1 MKKLLSILFVLFLGS
16 TLMAQTTVSGT
27 VKDAK
32 SGDPLPGVSIKVV
45 GKSLGTI
52 TDFDGKF
59 SFKVSQ
65 DVPFKLEVSFVGYDT
80 QTVDVTKNNASLSIA
95 LSEANNRLD
104 EVIVSASRTPESIR
118 ESPVTVEHFD
128 IRDIKNTTA
137 VSFYDGLENLKGVQ
151 INTSSLTF
159 RSVNTRGF
167 ATIANTRFVQLVD
180 GMDNAS
186 PALNFVM
193 GNLVGMS
200 EMDVKSVELLPGA
213 SSALYGANAFNG
225 ILFMTSKSPFEY
237 QGISAYVKSG
247 YTDQKAAGTN
257 QYWDTGIRM
266 AHAFSD
272 KFAGK
277 VSFSYL
283 KGTDWE
289 ANDFRDNTNPANTPS
304 SPGYDGL
311 NIYGDEVATTLD
323 FDKIAA
329 DAGLILPPNFLGS
342 SRVART
348 GYKESDLID
357 YNVFSAKADMTLAY
371 RPLANDLEITYQGK
385 IGTGNTI
392 YQGAN
397 RYSLKDFVMQQ
408 HKFEVHNRNFFVRA
422 YTITETAGNSYD
434 SRFTAININRSW
446 KSDTNWFTQYAQTFI
461 GARLGAIPGGPRT
474 SEQAHVIARQVA
486 QTGALLP
493 GTAGFNN
500 AFNTITSDPS
510 LLSGSKF
517 IDATK
522 LSQVEGNYN
531 FSELVDVAEIQVGG
545 SWREFK
551 LNSAGTIFT
560 DNNGPIVFS
569 EYGFYMQVMKKLMD
583 DKLKFTG
590 SIRYDKSKNYDGNY
604 SPRLSLVYSAG
615 DKNQHN
621 FRASFQTGF
630 RNPDTQSQY
639 IGLDVGN
646 ALLVGSAPD
655 NLDRFVSRPFNVST
669 TGRAI
674 GNPATLTV
682 TGRQGYENA
691 FSLESVQA
699 GAPKKF
705 DSPLV
710 QPEEITAYELGY
722 RGSIG
727 AVSIDLSGYYN
738 DFRGFIAQKT
748 VLAPLY
754 GKADFSDF
762 DPGTLPMPPAL
773 IALSQGDFVP
783 FRTYTNSDAD
793 INSYGVSLGLGAKV
807 FNGYDFTLNYTYSKF
822 DFDQASDPGFEPGF
836 NTPENSIKASFGHA
850 EVLKNFGFNV
860 SVRYF
865 DSYDWQASFGNGV
878 VPSATVVDAQ
888 VSYKLP
894 ISMNATFKLGATNL
908 THNEY
913 TQVFGTGNIGSM
925 YFLSFTVNP

>member
-1 MKKLLSILFVLFLGS
+1 MKKLLSILFMLFLGL

-45 GKSLGTI
+45 GKSLGTT

-65 DVPFKLEVSFVGYDT
+65 EVPFKLEVSFVGYDT
-80 QTVDVTKNNASLSIA
+80 QTVDISKNNASLSIA

-167 ATIANTRFVQLVD
+167 ATFANNRFVQLVD

-200 EMDVKSVELLPGA
+200 ELDVKSVELLPGA

-237 QGISAYVKSG
+237 QGISVYVKSG
-247 YTDQKAAGTN
+247 YTVQKAAGTN

-272 KFAGK
+272 KFAAK
-277 VSFSYL
+277 LSFSYL
-283 KGTDWE
+283 SGTDWE
-289 ANDFRDNTNPANTPS
+289 AADYHDVNNPANTPS
-304 SPGYDGL
+304 SPSYDGL
-311 NIYGDEVATTLD
+311 NVYGDEVATTLD
-323 FDKIAA
+323 FDAIAA
-329 DAGLILPPNFLGS
+329 GAGILSPPNFLGS
-342 SRVART
+342 AKVART
-348 GYKESDLID
+348 GFKERDVIDPKAESVKGDL
-357 YNVFSAKADMTLAY
+357 TLVY
-371 RPLANDLEITYQGK
+371 RPFANDFEIIYQSK
-385 IGTGNTI
+385 VGTGNTV

-397 RYSLKDFVMQQ
+397 RYNLKDFIMQQ
-408 HKFEVHNRNFFVRA
+408 NKIEVRNKNFFVRA
-422 YTITETAGNSYD
+422 YTITEDAGNSYD
-434 SRFTAININRSW
+434 TRFASINLNRSW
-446 KSDTNWFTQYAQTFI
+446 KSDTNWFTQYAQTYI

-474 SEQAHVIARQVA
+474 SDQAHVIARQVA
-486 QTGALLP
+486 QTGALIP
-493 GTAGFNN
+493 GTG
-500 AFNTITSDPS
+500 AFNTRLAQIASDPS

-517 IDATK
+517 VDATK

-531 FSELVDVAEIQVGG
+531 FSDLTDIAEIQVGG
-545 SWREFK
+545 SWREYQ

-560 DNNGPIVFS
+560 DNNGPIVYS
-569 EYGFYMQVMKKLMD
+569 EYGAYMQVMKKLMD

-590 SIRYDKSKNYDGNY
+590 SVRYDKSKNYVGNY
-604 SPRLSLVYSAG
+604 SPRISLVYSAG

-691 FSLESVQA
+691 FSLESVLA

-705 DSPLV
+705 NTPFV
-710 QPEEITAYELGY
+710 QPEKISAYELGY
-722 RGSIG
+722 RGTIG
-727 AVSIDLSGYYN
+727 AVSVDLSGYYN
-738 DFRGFIAQKT
+738 DYTGFIAQKT

-754 GKADFSDF
+754 GKADLSDF
-762 DPGTLPMPPAL
+762 VPGTLPAPPAL
-773 IALSQGDFVP
+773 IALSKGDYVP
-783 FRTYTNSDAD
+783 FRTYTNSAAD
-793 INSYGVSLGLGAKV
+793 VTSYGVGLGLSAKV
-807 FNGYDFTLNYTYSKF
+807 FNSYDFSVNYTYSKF
-822 DFDQASDPGFEPGF
+822 NFDQASDPGFQPGF
-836 NTPENSIKASFGHA
+836 NTPENSIKASFGNT
-850 EVLKNFGFNV
+850 EVLKNFGFNF

-878 VPSATVVDAQ
+878 VPSATVIDAQ

-894 ISMNATFKLGATNL
+894 ISMNATLKLGASNL
-908 THNEY
+908 GGKEY
-913 TQVFGTGNIGSM
+913 TQAYGTGMIGSM

>member
-1 MKKLLSILFVLFLGS
+1 MMKKLLSILFVLFLGS

-45 GKSLGTI
+45 GKSLGTT

-323 FDKIAA
+323 F
-329 DAGLILPPNFLGS
+329 
-342 SRVART
+342 
-348 GYKESDLID
+348 
-357 YNVFSAKADMTLAY
+357 
-371 RPLANDLEITYQGK
+371 
-385 IGTGNTI
+385 
-392 YQGAN
+392 
-397 RYSLKDFVMQQ
+397 
-408 HKFEVHNRNFFVRA
+408 
-422 YTITETAGNSYD
+422 
-434 SRFTAININRSW
+434 
-446 KSDTNWFTQYAQTFI
+446 
-461 GARLGAIPGGPRT
+461 
-474 SEQAHVIARQVA
+474 
-486 QTGALLP
+486 
-493 GTAGFNN
+493 
-500 AFNTITSDPS
+500 
-510 LLSGSKF
+510 
-517 IDATK
+517 
-522 LSQVEGNYN
+522 
-531 FSELVDVAEIQVGG
+531 
-545 SWREFK
+545 
-551 LNSAGTIFT
+551 
-560 DNNGPIVFS
+560 
-569 EYGFYMQVMKKLMD
+569 
-583 DKLKFTG
+583 
-590 SIRYDKSKNYDGNY
+590 
-604 SPRLSLVYSAG
+604 
-615 DKNQHN
+615 
-621 FRASFQTGF
+621 
-630 RNPDTQSQY
+630 
-639 IGLDVGN
+639 
-646 ALLVGSAPD
+646 
-655 NLDRFVSRPFNVST
+655 
-669 TGRAI
+669 
-674 GNPATLTV
+674 
-682 TGRQGYENA
+682 
-691 FSLESVQA
+691 
-699 GAPKKF
+699 
-705 DSPLV
+705 
-710 QPEEITAYELGY
+710 
-722 RGSIG
+722 
-727 AVSIDLSGYYN
+727 
-738 DFRGFIAQKT
+738 
-748 VLAPLY
+748 
-754 GKADFSDF
+754 
-762 DPGTLPMPPAL
+762 
-773 IALSQGDFVP
+773 
-783 FRTYTNSDAD
+783 
-793 INSYGVSLGLGAKV
+793 
-807 FNGYDFTLNYTYSKF
+807 
-822 DFDQASDPGFEPGF
+822 
-836 NTPENSIKASFGHA
+836 
-850 EVLKNFGFNV
+850 
-860 SVRYF
+860 
-865 DSYDWQASFGNGV
+865 
-878 VPSATVVDAQ
+878 
-888 VSYKLP
+888 
-894 ISMNATFKLGATNL
+894 
-908 THNEY
+908 
-913 TQVFGTGNIGSM
+913 
-925 YFLSFTVNP
+925 